1 VRETGNVT
9 GRQPAKHLL
18 LFCFNVRPGTR
29 MTARAAPAQ
38 PAGAARYNS
47 WMTMWEERMRPRL
60 AKPSKNRPLV
70 TYWRIRSPFN
80 GKIATC
86 AGYEVENG
94 LELRLQ
100 YSEAEVIQTEL
111 FRGGDARDVMD
122 VYAAHTRQE
131 LLEKGFTEVTEP
143 ETIQ

>member
-1 VRETGNVT
+1 
-9 GRQPAKHLL
+9 
-18 LFCFNVRPGTR
+18 
-29 MTARAAPAQ
+29 
-38 PAGAARYNS
+38 
-47 WMTMWEERMRPRL
+47 MWEERMRPRL
-60 AKPSKNRPLV
+60 TKPPKNRPLV

-131 LLEKGFTEVTEP
+131 LLEKGFTEVSEP